1 MTIAIDARVL
11 MNENYSGVS
20 WYAFNLLAALFEL
33 DRENEYVLFYNSKKP
48 VKLPKFDYPNVSYKG
63 FRFSNKLFNFCLNFF
78 SWPKLDELVGGC
90 DIFFAPNLHFVSW
103 SDKCR
108 KVIVVHDLSFLAYP
122 NFFNLKQRLWHKLIL
137 NKKILTQADMVIA
150 DSNSTK
156 KDLEDLMNVAPEKIE
171 VAHLGADIKA
181 NGITREEINSKYNL
195 PDKYFL
201 FVGTIEPRKNLA
213 GVINALNLLLDG
225 VSLAVAGQWG
235 WKNEAERKMME
246 GNKRAVMLGYV
257 SEEEKSA
264 LYKYAVALVYP
275 SFYEGFGLPILEAMK
290 SGCPVIAGNNSS
302 QGEVSGEAGLLVDPF
317 NINEIKAA
325 MEIMLNNSDL
335 RSEFIKRGYE
345 QAGKFTWRKTAEQVK
360 AIFEKLGNEKAL
372 PK

>member
-201 FVGTIEPRKNLA
+201 FVGTIEPR
-213 GVINALNLLLDG
+213 
-225 VSLAVAGQWG
+225 
-235 WKNEAERKMME
+235 
-246 GNKRAVMLGYV
+246 
-257 SEEEKSA
+257 
-264 LYKYAVALVYP
+264 
-275 SFYEGFGLPILEAMK
+275 
-290 SGCPVIAGNNSS
+290 
-302 QGEVSGEAGLLVDPF
+302 
-317 NINEIKAA
+317 
-325 MEIMLNNSDL
+325 
-335 RSEFIKRGYE
+335 
-345 QAGKFTWRKTAEQVK
+345 
-360 AIFEKLGNEKAL
+360 
-372 PK
+372 